1 MTTLQKWQKCVQF
14 GLNSYCHKVAQ
25 SATNR
30 SFWSP
35 CLYDKWNNDHKNVSE
50 RNTKA
55 IQLNLKKY
63 FEEKAPEMFGQI
75 ALAFW
80 HLFFG
85 LWYYTLSKTLSSLVE
100 RIVVEGRRSYSCPI
114 WSLCSEGSLIALKTA

>member
-1 MTTLQKWQKCVQF
+1 MIIMYTTTNTYLVLKIMLRILVTNGHRVAVSTFTNGTYVRYVCKHTI
-14 GLNSYCHKVAQ
+14 GL
-25 SATNR
+25 
-30 SFWSP
+30 
-35 CLYDKWNNDHKNVSE
+35 
-50 RNTKA
+50 A